1 MCVCV
6 CMFMHAS
13 CVGCIG
19 GAYVCECGTNRNSI
33 SPQLTCLYACVC
45 VCMYVCVCVCVCVC
59 VVACACACVCLCVC
73 LCGVGCTDEG
83 Q

>member
-45 VCMYVCVCVCVCVC
+45 VCMYVCVCVLCVCVC
-59 VVACACACVCLCVC
+59 VCVRARARVCVCVCVC
-73 LCGVGCTDEG
+73 VE
-83 Q
+83 

>member
-6 CMFMHAS
+6 CVCVCVCACVRVCACVCVFVCVCACVFVCVDVRGCMHAS

-33 SPQLTCLYACVC
+33 SPQLTCLYKVLGGYTICS
-45 VCMYVCVCVCVCVC
+45 
-59 VVACACACVCLCVC
+59 
-73 LCGVGCTDEG
+73 
-83 Q
+83 